1 MKKLINSILSV
12 LGLAAGSVAGITY
25 ASPAEFAAQAR
36 EGQVYSCLSDEG
48 DFALALK
55 LFRIEEQ
62 DAVGLIYHVQVIP
75 VQPEGLPMIGH
86 APFSGGSF
94 ENCMIDPELEA
105 LLSEPFDVTALES
118 GYATWKDT
126 KGGVFTI
133 SVIEATKSIFS
144 IAHQGD
150 NG

>member
-1 MKKLINSILSV
+1 MKKLINNILGV
-12 LGLAAGSVAGITY
+12 LGLTAGSAAGVTY
-25 ASPAEFAAQAR
+25 AGPAEFAAHAR
-36 EGQVYSCLSDEG
+36 EGQAYSCLSDED

-62 DAVGLIYHVQVIP
+62 DALGLIYHVQIIP
-75 VQPEGLPMIGH
+75 VEPEGLSMIGH
-86 APFSGGSF
+86 APFSGESF
-94 ENCMIDPELEA
+94 GNCMLDSELEA
-105 LLSEPFDVTALES
+105 KLPEPFDVTALES
-118 GYATWKDT
+118 GYATWKDA